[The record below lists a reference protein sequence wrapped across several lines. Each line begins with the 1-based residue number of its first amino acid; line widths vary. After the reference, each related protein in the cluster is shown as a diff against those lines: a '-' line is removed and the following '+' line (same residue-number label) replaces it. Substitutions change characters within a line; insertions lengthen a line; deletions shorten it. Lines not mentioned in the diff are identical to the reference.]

1 MYNNNYEELKTFL
14 PVYYDDVFE
23 MQAILLITG
32 DGLDKAENGLN
43 RVLLNNFIMDAD
55 EKAIARLEK
64 FLYLQVDRMRPL
76 DERKRLLASFFVGFG
91 KMSATKLKEIVYS
104 FTSAA
109 SEVFFNDSTVSIEI
123 ERGSSSSLYLIDVYT
138 IISSRIPAH
147 LPFVLVIKYTVVSTI
162 GVSVSNYEFEY
173 PLTNTL
179 LCGTHPTISTLGQLE
194 SVEINALEEVEGF
207 TYDYILCGTRTTGV

>member
-14 PVYYDDVFE
+14 PVFYDDVFE
-23 MQAILLITG
+23 MQAILEVSG
-32 DGLDKAENGLN
+32 DGLDKAENGLD

-55 EKAIARLEK
+55 ENAIARLEK

-91 KMSATKLKEIVYS
+91 KMSATNLKEIVYS

-109 SEVFFNDSTVSIEI
+109 SEVFFNEGIVSIEI
-123 ERGSSSSLYLIDVYT
+123 ERGSSPSLYLIDVDT
-138 IISSRIPAH
+138 IISRRIPAH
-147 LPFVLVIKYTVVSTI
+147 LPFILVVKYTVLSVIGAVVS
-162 GVSVSNYEFEY
+162 GYKFEY

-179 LCGTHPTISTLGQLE
+179 LCGTHPVITTFGQLE
-194 SVEINALEEVEGF
+194 SASVNTLAEINNF
-207 TYDYILCGTRTTGV
+207 TYYYILCGTRTTGV